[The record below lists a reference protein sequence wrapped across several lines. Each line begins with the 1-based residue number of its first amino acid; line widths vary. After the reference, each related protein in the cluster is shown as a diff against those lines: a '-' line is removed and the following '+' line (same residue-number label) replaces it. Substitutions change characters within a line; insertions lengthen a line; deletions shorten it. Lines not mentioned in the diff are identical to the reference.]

1 MSFVGNT
8 TDLPCRDFLSP
19 EFGTSSRAKKPSFLE
34 ISIFS
39 YSTVWDRLEG
49 RFRAKNQLDSSS
61 CFDTLPACDGQ
72 IDRRT
77 DGQTHDDSKYRAS
90 IASRGKTRGV
100 FDVDCVYGNYVMH

>member
-1 MSFVGNT
+1 MSRF
-8 TDLPCRDFLSP
+8 SK
-19 EFGTSSRAKKPSFLE
+19 SRVWDKFRRKKPSFLE